1 MKEKFEIQIE
11 NLEKIIVGDRLKRH
25 IKDWSDIAGETIEI
39 KIYENDIYAFG
50 SELACLRLYY
60 KFRNCEVDKIKVAFN
75 KSIGSWFFSKFK

>member
-1 MKEKFEIQIE
+1 MK
-11 NLEKIIVGDRLKRH
+11 NLQELSNAERLNRH
-25 IKDWSDIAGETIEI
+25 KKEWSTLAGEPVEI

-50 SELACLRLYY
+50 SELACLKLYY

>member
-1 MKEKFEIQIE
+1 MTNLQELSNAERLNRHKKE
-11 NLEKIIVGDRLKRH
+11 
-25 IKDWSDIAGETIEI
+25 WSILAGEPVEI

>member
-1 MKEKFEIQIE
+1 MK
-11 NLEKIIVGDRLKRH
+11 NLQELSNDERLNRH
-25 IKDWSDIAGETIEI
+25 KKEWSILAGEPVEI
-39 KIYENDIYAFG
+39 NIYENDIYAFG

>member
-1 MKEKFEIQIE
+1 MK
-11 NLEKIIVGDRLKRH
+11 NLQELSNDERLNRH
-25 IKDWSDIAGETIEI
+25 KKEWSILAGEPVEI

>member
-1 MKEKFEIQIE
+1 MK
-11 NLEKIIVGDRLKRH
+11 NLQELSNADRLKRH

-60 KFRNCEVDKIKVAFN
+60 KFRNCEVDKIKVAFS
-75 KSIGSWFFSKFK
+75 KSIGSWFFSLFK